1 MNFQHK
7 YDLVEAERYA
17 LRGQQSQAMKYYDR
31 AIKGARENEY
41 IQEEA
46 LANELAGK
54 FHLHKHRDKVAQA
67 YFADAISCYE
77 SWGATAKV
85 QHLQET
91 YLQSI
96 LITRSQ
102 IQWIWKSY
110 PSMGELFTVPK
121 MKLLQS
127 VWR

>member
-1 MNFQHK
+1 MQRWAQHCPMNFQHK

-85 QHLQET
+85 QHLQGAN
-91 YLQSI
+91 SI
-96 LITRSQ
+96 LAKIRLHSPP
-102 IQWIWKSY
+102 I
-110 PSMGELFTVPK
+110 
-121 MKLLQS
+121 
-127 VWR
+127 